1 MECGARLQRQSIA
14 TSQLAPP
21 ELGTGSGSDPSGGLP
36 ALPAAAAHP
45 MFDPVTG
52 QLLAQPASAAADD
65 DATNVLPALGEPQN
79 TYGSGQSFAPPS
91 PHAQGPGH
99 WDGNAGEYATPWPEP
114 PRLDAPSYGYDDQAN
129 LPTRQQYVNQPP
141 YRQDPY
147 ASGQYTPRY
156 GGTTGV
162 LPETYAPWEGQWQDE
177 EPVEYGRTFRIRPLL
192 LLSLIPAAAAIVA
205 MFAQVIDIA
214 PAGPLPF
221 GPSKLNDFGTN
232 QTVTGAL
239 VAVAMVLGGLAWCG
253 GFRWGAGLAGGA
265 GAGLAGWAGL
275 VIGLVEIRID
285 QARTINPGA
294 EDTRDIGF
302 WCLAGAGAFGLLVMF
317 TSLARAGND
326 RRAGLDPWVAAL
338 GAIATIAA
346 VLGPLIPLND
356 ASLDENWSSPAG
368 VDFPTVYFIARFA
381 QLGLLLTC
389 GVFGFLLVRRF
400 GLGFAIGGTIGVAWM
415 VLTTATEQT
424 DAPVGPAVGNPGAT
438 DFKPYIVTTV
448 GVGLMIFFA
457 LVATAMA
464 LIDAD

>member
-1 MECGARLQRQSIA
+1 
-14 TSQLAPP
+14 
-21 ELGTGSGSDPSGGLP
+21 
-36 ALPAAAAHP
+36 
-45 MFDPVTG
+45 
-52 QLLAQPASAAADD
+52 
-65 DATNVLPALGEPQN
+65 
-79 TYGSGQSFAPPS
+79 
-91 PHAQGPGH
+91 
-99 WDGNAGEYATPWPEP
+99 
-114 PRLDAPSYGYDDQAN
+114 
-129 LPTRQQYVNQPP
+129 
-141 YRQDPY
+141 
-147 ASGQYTPRY
+147 
-156 GGTTGV
+156 
-162 LPETYAPWEGQWQDE
+162 
-177 EPVEYGRTFRIRPLL
+177 
-192 LLSLIPAAAAIVA
+192 
-205 MFAQVIDIA
+205 
-214 PAGPLPF
+214 
-221 GPSKLNDFGTN
+221 
-232 QTVTGAL
+232 
-239 VAVAMVLGGLAWCG
+239 MVLGGLAWCG

-294 EDTRDIGF
+294 EVTRDIGF